1 MTPFPK
7 DDMASK
13 IKFYGD
19 PRGAVDV
26 NPKWYASNIV
36 RVVPPFKMTYA
47 GKPISGISFH
57 KRAAE
62 ELRQAL
68 LAIWN
73 HVGKNQGEIDR
84 LKLSEFGGSFNY
96 RLIRGSNALSNHS
109 FGIAIDIMP
118 TGNELGKTKGAMP
131 KFAVDAFK
139 AAGFKWGGDYKGRKD
154 WMHFEAVSS

>member
-13 IKFYGD
+13 IKFFGD
-19 PRGAVDV
+19 PRGADGVSA
-26 NPKWYASNIV
+26 KWYSTNVV
-36 RVVPPFKMTYA
+36 RVAPPFKMTYA

-57 KRAAE
+57 KRAAD
-62 ELRQAL
+62 ELRRAL
-68 LAIWN
+68 MTIWD
-73 HVGKNQGEIDR
+73 HVDRSQVEIDR

-96 RLIRGSNALSNHS
+96 RLIRGSSNMSNHS
-109 FGIAIDIMP
+109 FAIAIDIMP

-139 AAGFKWGGDYKGRKD
+139 AEGFKWGGDYKGRKD